1 MHCWRSGACRR
12 RARWRRRCSCFG
24 SWSAWRWRT
33 GFCWRTWICTSG
45 SNTRCRR
52 CSGGASLSC
61 RTCSSGGRNVFLFRR
76 RARTD
81 IRKIL
86 AHTHFPEEYWPLKN
100 IIARCTPAVAP
111 FALDVVGRV
120 IGAYL
125 LAVTIDAAV
134 RSINPRAAFDHSGL
148 RLGVNIGPILFH
160 LWIEM
165 SDLPIRDHRQSHPGE
180 SERAENSEKKR
191 GESFHKCA
199 SEPSA
204 STGLRN
210 VGTVDVRPN
219 PKSISP
225 K

>member
-24 SWSAWRWRT
+24 SWSAERWRT

-86 AHTHFPEEYWPLKN
+86 AHTHFPEEYRSLKN
-100 IIARCTPAVAP
+100 IIARCAAAAAP
-111 FALDVVGRV
+111 LPFDIVGRV
-120 IGAYL
+120 IGADL
-125 LAVTIDAAV
+125 LAMTIDAAV
-134 RSINPRAAFDHSGL
+134 RSVNVRTPFDHSGL
-148 RLGVNIGPILFH
+148 RLRISVAAVLFH
-160 LWIEM
+160 LRIKM
-165 SDLPIRDHRQSHPGE
+165 PDLPIWDEGQSHP
-180 SERAENSEKKR
+180 
-191 GESFHKCA
+191 
-199 SEPSA
+199 
-204 STGLRN
+204 
-210 VGTVDVRPN
+210 
-219 PKSISP
+219 
-225 K
+225 

>member
-1 MHCWRSGACRR
+1 LPLLASRTTQRSSLQDSHLRLLTETAKREAPLEPGQLVPLAEANLEKLLAMFQENPLAGVVMRPDLPLPRLREMAKRR
-12 RARWRRRCSCFG
+12 V
-24 SWSAWRWRT
+24 
-33 GFCWRTWICTSG
+33 
-45 SNTRCRR
+45 
-52 CSGGASLSC
+52 L
-61 RTCSSGGRNVFLFRR
+61 
-76 RARTD
+76 
-81 IRKIL
+81 
-86 AHTHFPEEYWPLKN
+86 THFPEEYWPLKN

-148 RLGVNIGPILFH
+148 GLGVNIGAILFH